1 MIHENV
7 PNQLPHVLEL
17 GRLTPDFNL
26 RDTLSGTQFTREQF
40 RGKQGLVLLF
50 LADPHLAS
58 AFLDGIRRDASE
70 YRELNA
76 QVLAI
81 CERPHPEA
89 YGFPILEDRNGQ
101 TWRQYTHAPTY
112 GYAVFILD
120 NYGGLD
126 KQYITVQPE
135 LLPDPADVRE
145 WCRGAQYRCNI

>member
-1 MIHENV
+1 MIHDNA

-17 GRLTPDFNL
+17 GRLTPDFTL
-26 RDTLSGTQFTREQF
+26 RDVISGVYFTREQF

-50 LADPHLAS
+50 LADPQRVR
-58 AFLDGIRRDASE
+58 AFLGGIQRDASE
-70 YRELNA
+70 YHELNA

-81 CERPHPEA
+81 CEAPSAEA
-89 YGFPILEDRNGQ
+89 YGFPMLDDSGGQ
-101 TWRQYTHAPTY
+101 AWLKYTRESTY

-126 KQYITVQPE
+126 KQHITTMPE